1 LDQCRACRAASM
13 NRLVNLFTAAHSSKP
28 RLERFPAESVKTSL
42 ECDPAPL
49 PSKGVLHQRASCDSR
64 RAAPG
69 MDPIPRPCSAYGGFA
84 ATRPR
89 TAPLHQH
96 DLVLLFANTIVLA
109 RPPFMS
115 ADLIDADTS
124 LGRVQPLDFCNEFS
138 NYDTRAHNRE
148 RCPHPP

>member
-1 LDQCRACRAASM
+1 LDQCRACRASSM
-13 NRLVNLFTAAHSSKP
+13 NRLVNLFTAAHSSKL
-28 RLERFPAESVKTSL
+28 RLERFQAKSVKTL
-42 ECDPAPL
+42 PECDPARL

-84 ATRPR
+84 ATRPC
-89 TAPLHQH
+89 TTPLHQH

-124 LGRVQPLDFCNEFS
+124 LGRTQPSDFCNEFS

-148 RCPHPP
+148 RCPRPT